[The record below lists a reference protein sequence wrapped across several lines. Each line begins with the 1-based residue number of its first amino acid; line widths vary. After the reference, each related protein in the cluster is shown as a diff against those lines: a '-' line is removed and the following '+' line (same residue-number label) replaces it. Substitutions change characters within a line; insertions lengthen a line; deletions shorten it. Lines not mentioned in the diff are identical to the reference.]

1 MKEKELQ
8 VELKLQDEE
17 TKTDVTDVINKRG
30 VSIHIDETTGHRFS
44 YNEETGDTKWLT
56 GEEEEEKIVEE
67 NIDNRPEQLESNLKS
82 TDVIHIEVDE
92 RSGHRFSFNETTG
105 ESIWLDAEED
115 AEEVVEEVVETKKDV
130 IIQSKRTTLH
140 VDEKTGHRYSYNED
154 TGEAIWLV
162 GEDEIE
168 EEH

>member
-115 AEEVVEEVVETKKDV
+115 AEEVVEEVVET
-130 IIQSKRTTLH
+130 H
-140 VDEKTGHRYSYNED
+140 
-154 TGEAIWLV
+154 LV
-162 GEDEIE
+162 
-168 EEH
+168 